1 VRRRRHEPIGAQRC
15 ADGGDGGVHLDGG
28 EADRSA
34 EQAARLDLEGI
45 GGGDGGC
52 EGGCDGGGYR
62 VGGWGRGGRWIVSS
76 DGLGSLELLPYVTAG
91 LGEADCHAMGCQISV
106 GGDDDVVMCGDGV
119 DGSGE
124 GGEEEGRGEAG
135 CGEDGAVGG
144 VGWGLDAC

>member
-1 VRRRRHEPIGAQRC
+1 MRRRRHEPIGAQRC

-62 VGGWGRGGRWIVSS
+62 VDGGSRGGWGCVASCN
-76 DGLGSLELLPYVTAG
+76 GLGGLKLLADVTAG
-91 LGEADCHAMGCQISV
+91 LG
-106 GGDDDVVMCGDGV
+106 
-119 DGSGE
+119 
-124 GGEEEGRGEAG
+124 
-135 CGEDGAVGG
+135 
-144 VGWGLDAC
+144 